1 MATQRTLGVP
11 FSRSTVMS
19 TRGIVCSVSPQ
30 AASSGLRVLADG
42 GNAFD
47 AALAVAAVETVT
59 LPSMCG
65 LGGEVFAVMY
75 QASTGKTYGLTS
87 TGQAP
92 DGATSAFYR
101 SRGFDQ
107 IPFSGPL
114 APSPP
119 GEVAAYQLIS
129 DTLGTRPL
137 DKLLESAIGYAEEG
151 FPLPARI
158 GGNFTAGAT
167 RLAEFPSTA
176 AIFLKNGRPYGPGDI
191 FVNKS
196 LARTLRRV
204 ADGGAEEFYR
214 GGLARE
220 IARAFQE
227 AGGLINEESLAMVE
241 PEFYTPLTTTY
252 RGFTVAENRPP
263 SQGAMLL
270 ELLNIMEGYDLS
282 KLGYQSPESIHLMI
296 EAKKLAFADRN
307 GHLADP
313 RFESTPLEMVVSK
326 EHAARRRELIDP
338 KVAAGQ
344 VEAADLLPTGT
355 DTSYFCVA
363 DREGNTVSFIH
374 SIYAAWGSAFVA
386 GETGIVFNNRQ
397 RGFRLEEGHPNVM
410 APGKRPMHTL
420 NAYTVLRDGKP
431 FIVGGTPGTDFQVQC
446 NLQMITGIIDHGISP
461 QALVDAPRWQSTPGS
476 DPPTLGDPFEVL
488 LEPGMPEEVWDELRA
503 RGHMVVPDPNDEVT
517 LGRVQLIQVDQETG
531 VMMGASD
538 PRADGHAVAL

>member
-1 MATQRTLGVP
+1 MATQRTLGTPV
-11 FSRSTVMS
+11 SRSTVMS
-19 TRGIVCSVSPQ
+19 TGGIVCSASPL
-30 AASSGLRVLADG
+30 AASTGLRVLADG

-47 AALAVAAVETVT
+47 AALVVAAVETVT

-65 LGGEVFAVMY
+65 LGGEVFAIMY

-92 DGATSAFYR
+92 EGATPAFYR

-119 GEVAAYQLIS
+119 GEVAAYQLIN
-129 DTLGTRPL
+129 DTFGTRPL
-137 DKLLESAIGYAEEG
+137 GKLLEPAIGYAEEG
-151 FPLPARI
+151 FALPPRI
-158 GGNFTAGAT
+158 GGTFTSGAG
-167 RLAEFPSTA
+167 RLAEFPATA
-176 AIFLKNGRPYGPGDI
+176 AVFLKDGKPYGPGDI
-191 FVNKS
+191 FVNKK

-220 IARAFQE
+220 IARSFQE
-227 AGGLINEESLAMVE
+227 AGGLIDEEAMGRVE

-263 SQGAMLL
+263 SQGAILL
-270 ELLNIMEGYDLS
+270 EMLNIMEGYDLS
-282 KLGYQSPESIHLMI
+282 KLGYLSPESIHLMI

-307 GHLADP
+307 AHLADP
-313 RFESTPLEMVVSK
+313 RFESTPLEVMVSK

-338 KVAAGQ
+338 KVAAGR

-363 DREGNTVSFIH
+363 DGVGNTVSFIH

-386 GETGIVFNNRQ
+386 GETGILFNNRQ
-397 RGFRLEEGHPNVM
+397 RGFRLEEGHPNTM

-420 NAYTVLRDGKP
+420 NAYTVLKDGRP

-446 NLQMITGIIDHGISP
+446 NLHMITGIIDHGISP

-476 DPPTLGDPFEVL
+476 ESPTLGDPFEVL
-488 LEPGMPEEVWDELRA
+488 LEPGMPKEVRDGLRA
-503 RGHMVVPDPNDEVT
+503 LGHTVAPDPKGEVS
-517 LGRVQLIQVDQETG
+517 LGRAQLIQMDQETG